1 MAWIGIRPIRPL
13 CNRSEGRHRA
23 SHAVRFCYNDWLLVK
38 LAVSLTF
45 AALAVSA
52 APARAELAYFQSGR
66 TLSVK
71 EHHVEG
77 TSLVL
82 TLRNGGQIVCEASVI
97 ARFAPDEVPYPE
109 PEPEPKPVES
119 VVEMMPAVPYGE
131 LIDKVAAEQ
140 GVPPKLVR
148 AVIQVESAYQ
158 PRARSP
164 KGAMGLMQLMPTTA
178 RQYGVANPYDPT
190 ANIEAGIKHLK
201 SLTERL
207 PLALALAAYN
217 AGEAAVARFHGI
229 PPYPETQAYVGR
241 ILKLIGQ

>member
-1 MAWIGIRPIRPL
+1 MKLFVPL
-13 CNRSEGRHRA
+13 A
-23 SHAVRFCYNDWLLVK
+23 LVT
-38 LAVSLTF
+38 LIA
-45 AALAVSA
+45 SA
-52 APARAELAYFQSGR
+52 APAHAELAYFQNGR
-66 TLSVK
+66 TMSIK
-71 EHHVEG
+71 EHHTEG
-77 TSLVL
+77 NSLVL
-82 TLRNGGQIVCEASVI
+82 TLRNGGQIVCDPAVI

-109 PEPEPKPVES
+109 PEPEPKPVIVAEQLP
-119 VVEMMPAVPYGE
+119 VVPYAE
-131 LIDKVAAEQ
+131 LIDKVATEQ
-140 GVPPKLVR
+140 GVPVKLVR

-158 PRARSP
+158 QRARSP

-190 ANIEAGIKHLK
+190 SNIEAGIKHLK
-201 SLTERL
+201 SLMERL